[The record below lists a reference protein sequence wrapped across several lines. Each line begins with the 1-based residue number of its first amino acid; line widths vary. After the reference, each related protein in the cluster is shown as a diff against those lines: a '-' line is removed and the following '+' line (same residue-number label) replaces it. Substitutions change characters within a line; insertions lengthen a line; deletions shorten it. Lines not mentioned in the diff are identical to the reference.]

1 MSGPGPTVAP
11 AGDRPPAVELREVT
25 RTYPGPVTAVDGVS
39 LRVDVGDAL
48 AIVGASGS
56 GKSTILH
63 LMGTLDTP
71 THGEVL
77 VGGHRTRGLDDRAL
91 AALRSKHIGFV
102 FQQFHLFE
110 HLSAVDNVAAGLLY
124 QGLPRRRRRPM
135 AEEALDQVGLAN
147 RGGHLPNQLSG
158 GERQRVAIARAMVGR
173 PLLLLADEPTGA
185 LDSVTGRAVL
195 DLLLALHHDGTTLV
209 IITHDHSI
217 AERLP
222 RRIRVADGRVSLQ
235 EGVAR

>member
-1 MSGPGPTVAP
+1 MTGSGPTAPP

-39 LRVDVGDAL
+39 LRVEGGDAL
-48 AIVGASGS
+48 AIVGPSGS

-71 THGEVL
+71 TRGEIL
-77 VGGHRTRGLDDRAL
+77 VDGHLTSGLDDRAL

-102 FQQFHLFE
+102 FQQFHLSE
-110 HLSAVDNVAAGLLY
+110 HLCALDNVAAGLLY
-124 QGLPRRRRRPM
+124 QGVPRRRRRPM
-135 AEEALDQVGLAN
+135 AEEALNQVGLAD
-147 RGGHLPNQLSG
+147 RGSHLPNQLSG
-158 GERQRVAIARAMVGR
+158 GERQRVAIARAMVGH

-195 DLLLALHHDGTTLV
+195 DLLLALNHDGTTLV

-222 RRIRVADGRVSLQ
+222 RRIRVADGRIELQ
-235 EGVAR
+235 ESVAQ